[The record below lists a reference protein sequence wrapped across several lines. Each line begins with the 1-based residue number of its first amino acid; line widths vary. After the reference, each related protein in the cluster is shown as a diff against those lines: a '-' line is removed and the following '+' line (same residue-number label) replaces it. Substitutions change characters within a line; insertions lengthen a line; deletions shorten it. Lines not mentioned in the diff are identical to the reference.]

1 MSKKEA
7 LNSILAVVL
16 GLIAG
21 AILMFII
28 GDNPAEGY
36 MYLYKGALIN
46 FKRFGDTLAT
56 ATPLILTGLSV
67 GFAFKTGLFNIGTPG
82 QMLFGGFC
90 ATVIGLTYGAVL
102 PRVILLLVM
111 IVAGAIAG
119 ALWAF
124 VPGILKAK
132 FNVNEVV
139 SAIMMNWICYWIVY
153 YAIPAYFKGS
163 TETES
168 KSIVEAAS
176 LKTKWLT
183 DLFSGSYINLGI
195 FIAVIAVIVIAFIL
209 NKTVLGYELKAV
221 GFNKSAAEYA
231 GMSVN
236 RNIVVSMMIA
246 GALSGL
252 AGVAQYVGNASNMQI
267 GVMPS
272 QGFDGIAVSLLG
284 ANNPVGILISALFFG
299 VLYSGK
305 GFMNANT
312 NIPPEIAD
320 TIIATIIYFAAISA
334 AVPMIV
340 NAIKHRKAMAQAK
353 VAENNAVSSNTK
365 PEENHDENKEENKE
379 LEKDNIESGQNNI
392 EEPKETEDIDNKEEK

>member
-102 PRVILLLVM
+102 PRAILLIVM

-353 VAENNAVSSNTK
+353 MAENNAVSSNTQ
-365 PEENHDENKEENKE
+365 PEENHDENKE
-379 LEKDNIESGQNNI
+379 LQKDNIESVQNNI

>member
-1 MSKKEA
+1 MNKKEA

-21 AILMFII
+21 AILMFVI
-28 GDNPAEGY
+28 GDNPADGY
-36 MYLYKGALIN
+36 AYLFKGGLMNVSRI
-46 FKRFGDTLAT
+46 GDTLAT

-90 ATVIGLTYGAVL
+90 ATAVGLTYNAGM
-102 PRVILLLVM
+102 PRPILLLFM
-111 IVAGAIAG
+111 IIIGGLAGAI
-119 ALWAF
+119 WAF
-124 VPGILKAK
+124 IPGLLKSK

-139 SAIMMNWICYWIVY
+139 SSIMMNWICYWIVY
-153 YAIPAYFKGS
+153 YAVPFYFKGS
-163 TETES
+163 SETES
-168 KSIVEAAS
+168 KNIPEIAS
-176 LKTKWLT
+176 LRTNWLT

-195 FIAVIAVIVIAFIL
+195 LISIIAVIVIGFIL

-221 GFNKSAAEYA
+221 GFNKYSAEYA

-236 RNIVVSMMIA
+236 KNIIVSMMIA

-252 AGVAQYVGNASNMQI
+252 AGVTQYIGNASNIQI

-284 ANNPVGILISALFFG
+284 ANNPVGIFISAIFFG
-299 VLYSGK
+299 LLYSGK

-312 NIPPEIAD
+312 SIPPEIAD

-334 AVPMIV
+334 AVPIIV
-340 NAIKHRKAMAQAK
+340 NKIKQKRAMASTRKAGSDGVGILPSENVDNEAT
-353 VAENNAVSSNTK
+353 VNNAKEVDNAEKTSDT
-365 PEENHDENKEENKE
+365 EEINNKG
-379 LEKDNIESGQNNI
+379 EK
-392 EEPKETEDIDNKEEK
+392 

>member
-1 MSKKEA
+1 MNKKEA

-21 AILMFII
+21 AILMFAI
-28 GDNPAEGY
+28 GSNAVEGY
-36 MYLYKGALIN
+36 SYLFRGALIN
-46 FKRFGDTLAT
+46 IKRFGDTLAT

-90 ATVIGLTYGAVL
+90 ATALGLTYGDTMSRPL
-102 PRVILLLVM
+102 LLLVM
-111 IVAGAIAG
+111 IIAGGLAGAI
-119 ALWAF
+119 WAF
-124 VPGILKAK
+124 VPGLLKSK

-139 SAIMMNWICYWIVY
+139 SSIMMNWICYWIIY
-153 YAIPAYFKGS
+153 YAVPAYFKGS
-163 TETES
+163 SETES
-168 KSIVEAAS
+168 KGILAAAS
-176 LKTKWLT
+176 LKTKWMT
-183 DLFSGSYINLGI
+183 DLFNGSYINLGLLV
-195 FIAVIAVIVIAFIL
+195 AVAAVIVIWFIL

-236 RNIVVSMMIA
+236 RNVVFSMMIA
-246 GALSGL
+246 GCLSGL
-252 AGVAQYVGNASNMQI
+252 AGVAQYVGNASNIQI
-267 GVMPS
+267 GIMPS

-299 VLYSGK
+299 ILYSGK

-312 NIPPEIAD
+312 SIPPEIAD

-340 NAIKHRKAMAQAK
+340 NAIKHRKAMAKAK
-353 VAENNAVSSNTK
+353 ELNKNGSATITQ
-365 PEENHDENKEENKE
+365 EETNKESE
-379 LEKDNIESGQNNI
+379 LNNI
-392 EEPKETEDIDNKEEK
+392 EKSNDNEKIDNKEDK

>member
-1 MSKKEA
+1 MNKKEA

-21 AILMFII
+21 AILMFAI
-28 GDNPAEGY
+28 GSNAVEGY
-36 MYLYKGALIN
+36 SYLFRGALIN
-46 FKRFGDTLAT
+46 IKRFGDTLAT

-90 ATVIGLTYGAVL
+90 ATVLGLTYGDTMSRPL
-102 PRVILLLVM
+102 LLLVM
-111 IVAGAIAG
+111 IIAGGLAGAI
-119 ALWAF
+119 WAF
-124 VPGILKAK
+124 VPGLLKSK

-139 SAIMMNWICYWIVY
+139 SSIMMNWICYWIIY
-153 YAIPAYFKGS
+153 YAVPAYFKGS
-163 TETES
+163 SETES
-168 KSIVEAAS
+168 KGISAAAS
-176 LKTKWLT
+176 LKTKWMT
-183 DLFSGSYINLGI
+183 DLFNGSYINLGLLV
-195 FIAVIAVIVIAFIL
+195 AVAAVIVIWFIL

-236 RNIVVSMMIA
+236 RNVVFSMMIA
-246 GALSGL
+246 GCLSGL
-252 AGVAQYVGNASNMQI
+252 AGVAQYVGNASNIQI

-312 NIPPEIAD
+312 SIPPEIAD

-340 NAIKHRKAMAQAK
+340 NAIKHRKAMAKA
-353 VAENNAVSSNTK
+353 
-365 PEENHDENKEENKE
+365 KE
-379 LEKDNIESGQNNI
+379 LNKNGSATITQEEASKESELNNI
-392 EEPKETEDIDNKEEK
+392 EKSNDNEKIDNKEDK

>member
-36 MYLYKGALIN
+36 AYLYKGALIN

-124 VPGILKAK
+124 VPGVLKAK

-353 VAENNAVSSNTK
+353 VAENNAVSSNMQ

>member
-1 MSKKEA
+1 MNKKEA

-21 AILMFII
+21 AILMFVI
-28 GDNPAEGY
+28 GDNPADGY
-36 MYLYKGALIN
+36 AYLFKGGLMNVSRI
-46 FKRFGDTLAT
+46 GDTLAT

-90 ATVIGLTYGAVL
+90 ATAVGLTYNASI
-102 PRVILLLVM
+102 PRPMLLLAM
-111 IVAGAIAG
+111 IIVGGLAGAI
-119 ALWAF
+119 WAF
-124 VPGILKAK
+124 VPGLLKAK

-139 SAIMMNWICYWIVY
+139 SSIMMNWICYWIVY
-153 YAIPAYFKGS
+153 YAVPFYFKGS
-163 TETES
+163 SETES
-168 KSIVEAAS
+168 KNIPEIAS
-176 LKTKWLT
+176 LRTSWLT

-195 FIAVIAVIVIAFIL
+195 LISIIAVIVIGFIL

-221 GFNKSAAEYA
+221 GFNKYSAEYA

-236 RNIVVSMMIA
+236 KNIIVSMMIA

-252 AGVAQYVGNASNMQI
+252 AGVTQYIGNASNIQI

-284 ANNPVGILISALFFG
+284 ANNPVGIFISAIFFG
-299 VLYSGK
+299 LLYSGK

-312 NIPPEIAD
+312 SIPPEIAD

-334 AVPMIV
+334 AVPIV
-340 NAIKHRKAMAQAK
+340 VNKIKQKRAMASARKAGSDGVGILPSENVDNEAT
-353 VAENNAVSSNTK
+353 VNNAEKVDNAEKASDT
-365 PEENHDENKEENKE
+365 EEINNKG
-379 LEKDNIESGQNNI
+379 EK
-392 EEPKETEDIDNKEEK
+392 